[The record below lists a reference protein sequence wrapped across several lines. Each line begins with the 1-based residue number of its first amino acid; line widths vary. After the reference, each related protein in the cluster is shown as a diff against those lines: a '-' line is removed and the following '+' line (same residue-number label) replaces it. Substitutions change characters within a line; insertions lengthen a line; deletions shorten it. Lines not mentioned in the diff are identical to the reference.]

1 MSIVVM
7 FRLYDSDGNGILDA
21 SVSRLSSCCVLYNV
35 SYVIHVVINVAACC
49 LSLLSLLLL
58 TPTSVAEVKRLAASV
73 CESVCLPVCRH
84 ESR

>member
-21 SVSRLSSCCVLYNV
+21 SVSRLSSCCV

-58 TPTSVAEVKRLAASV
+58 TPTSVAEVKCLAASV
-73 CESVCLPVCRH
+73 CESVCLPICRH